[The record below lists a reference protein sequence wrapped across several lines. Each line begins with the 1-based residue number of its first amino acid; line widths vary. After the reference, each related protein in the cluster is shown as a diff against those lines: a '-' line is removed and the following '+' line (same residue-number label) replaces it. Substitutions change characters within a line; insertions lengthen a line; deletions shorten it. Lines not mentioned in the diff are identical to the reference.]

1 MEHARALLEQMAPPD
16 LGEPGFWRD
25 FLVGML
31 KPAAATA
38 VVALAVM
45 LSFTQRLGIEAEM
58 LYAVARSFLQLS
70 LVGFVLHF
78 IFDQKNAT
86 PWILTYVFM
95 VTVASYT
102 AGQRAKQVPH
112 GKCIAF
118 VSILVG
124 TVITIALLLV
134 LDVFP
139 FTPRYIIPA
148 AGMMVS
154 NAMTVTGVTMK
165 KLRDDVKIQK
175 SLVSSN
181 PVVAWRRAAYVETAL
196 ALGATPRDATL
207 QQMRRSLG
215 IALSPAIDNAK
226 TQGFIMAGES
236 PLQAVQQQIIID
248 CNNMPIW

>member
-70 LVGFVLHF
+70 LVGFVLQF
-78 IFDQKNAT
+78 IFVQKNAT
-86 PWILTYVFM
+86 PWILLTYLFM

-102 AGQRAKQVPH
+102 AGQRAKQAPH

-181 PVVAWRRAAYVETAL
+181 PVVAWRRAAYVFSLPNSCLICGDSTCS
-196 ALGATPRDATL
+196 RCDATRCDAPADEEVVGHRVVPGHR
-207 QQMRRSLG
+207 QRQDPGVYQSARSHDRAHHG
-215 IALSPAIDNAK
+215 
-226 TQGFIMAGES
+226 G
-236 PLQAVQQQIIID
+236 
-248 CNNMPIW
+248 

>member
-181 PVVAWRRAAYVETAL
+181 PVVETAL

>member
-70 LVGFVLHF
+70 LVGFVLQF
-78 IFDQKNAT
+78 IFVQKNAT
-86 PWILTYVFM
+86 PWILLTYLFM

-102 AGQRAKQVPH
+102 AGQRAKQAPH

-175 SLVSSN
+175 SLV
-181 PVVAWRRAAYVETAL
+181 ETAL

-226 TQGFIMAGES
+226 TQGFINLPGAMTGLIMAGES

-248 CNNMPIW
+248 CNNMAIW